1 MTTLIK
7 WMKNTYGQTDRKI
20 FILITFL
27 NMCEHVERHVSVVGM
42 VVRAQLAG
50 VSSHY
55 HCVGLRDWS
64 QVSRL
69 GGRHLC

>member
-20 FILITFL
+20 FL

-42 VVRAQLAG
+42 VVRAQLTG